1 MIRPVSIADAPAIAA
16 IYNPYIE
23 QTVISFEETPVSLN
37 NMEARIRTI
46 SAEYPYIVWE
56 ENNEVLGYAYLNRWR
71 ERNAYRFAVEDSI
84 YIKMGH
90 ERKGIGRALLTR
102 LIDGAR
108 RHSLHAMVAVI
119 TVPNERSVGLHEKLG
134 FRKIGQLGEIGFKL
148 GNWLDVGYW
157 ELLL

>member
-1 MIRPVSIADAPAIAA
+1 MIRPASVADAAAIAA

-23 QTVISFEETPVSLN
+23 QTVISFEEMPVSLTS
-37 NMEARIRTI
+37 MEARIRAI
-46 SAEYPYIVWE
+46 GAEYPYLVWE
-56 ENNEVLGYAYLNRWR
+56 DNNEVLGYAYLNKWK
-71 ERNAYRFAVEDSI
+71 ERLAYRFAVEDSI

-102 LIDGAR
+102 LIDEAHR
-108 RHSLHAMVAVI
+108 RSLHAMVAVI

-134 FRKIGQLGEIGFKL
+134 FRKIGQLDEIGFKL